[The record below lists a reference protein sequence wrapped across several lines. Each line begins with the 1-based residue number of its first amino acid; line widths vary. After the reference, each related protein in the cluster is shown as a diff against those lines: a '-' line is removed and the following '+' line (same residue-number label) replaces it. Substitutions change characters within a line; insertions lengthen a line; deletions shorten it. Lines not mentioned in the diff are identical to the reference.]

1 MFNNIKAHTYS
12 DKKWNE
18 DVFAVGNSYLLVID
32 GATGLGKNN
41 VMGVGD
47 DAMWFAHLMKEEIS
61 NRINENISLSD
72 IVTKAIEKVQSA
84 YAMDIDEVE
93 KIDMPSGCIALF
105 RERDDNIEFFGLGDT
120 CGVIEFNDGSI
131 EVISDKNLEQLDQ
144 TVIEKMQLLSKEQA
158 IPFLDTRKLVNDDLI
173 QNRKKRNTKDGYYA
187 LDLTLDSIPHAIN
200 RIWKKSEIKRI
211 ACMSD
216 GFYQIMG
223 YSIYS
228 SLADLLDS
236 IQKEEINVFDRLKE
250 EQENDRDCI
259 IVPRFKL
266 RDDMTMAYAEVE

>member
-173 QNRKKRNTKDGYYA
+173 KNRKKRNTEDGYYA

>member
-173 QNRKKRNTKDGYYA
+173 QNRKKRNTEDGYYA